1 MTTELTKRIDCRIK
15 ILLAFFA
22 LWLAAVLAMLFNIGV
37 FNQAEYLRRGDDIA
51 VRQFFVHPNRASILD
66 CNGRPLA
73 WSEVH
78 YDLQLS
84 RAALDDPARS
94 ERIFKLL
101 ATVFPDLS
109 GEFTNDDDQAEFVTA
124 VFDLAPEQI
133 VGLKPVLEQCPDI
146 EIAPRVERVVY
157 DNPAVRKLVGEV
169 KNADNCMTGVS
180 GLEAE
185 YDQALGGVA
194 EIYEITVDRMGR
206 RKPETWRRLQPAQPG
221 NDVVMLFSVDDIV
234 NTNSEKTEAENE

>member
-1 MTTELTKRIDCRIK
+1 MTTELTKRIDRRIK
-15 ILLAFFA
+15 ILLAVFA

-37 FNQAEYLRRGDDIA
+37 FNQAEYLRRGDDIS

-73 WSEVH
+73 WSEIH

-84 RAALDDPARS
+84 RAAMDDPARS

-101 ATVFPDLS
+101 SPVFPDLS
-109 GEFTNDDDQAEFVTA
+109 GEFTNDDDRSEYVTA
-124 VFDLAPEQI
+124 VFDLTPEQI
-133 VGLKPVLEQCPDI
+133 GGLKDALEQCPDI
-146 EIAPRVERVVY
+146 EIVPRVERVVY

-169 KNADNCMTGVS
+169 SNTDNCMTGVS

-185 YDQALGGVA
+185 YDHALGGVA
-194 EIYEITVDRMGR
+194 EIYEITVDRLGR

-221 NDVVMLFSVDDIV
+221 NDVVMPFSVDDIV
-234 NTNSEKTEAENE
+234 NANSEKTEAKNE